1 MEDQKLLQLLFD
13 RDDTAITGLTQRFG
27 NRLYRTAWN
36 ILGSAEDAQEA
47 VNDTYLAIWN
57 AIPPEKPNP
66 LEGYVYRTGRN
77 IALKLYR
84 HQSAQKRCSQN
95 DLSLEELAGCIPGK
109 GLEDQ
114 LDARALSQAI
124 DRFLDRQSRLNR
136 VLFLRRY
143 WFGDRVTDLAK
154 EFSMTESAV
163 SVRLSRIRD
172 QLKHYLLKEGFSL

>member
-13 RDDTAITGLTQRFG
+13 RDDTAIAGLTQRFG
-27 NRLYRTAWN
+27 NRLYRTACN

-57 AIPPEKPNP
+57 AIPPEKPDP

-77 IALKLYR
+77 IALKRYR

-95 DLSLEELAGCIPGK
+95 DLSLEELAACIPGE

-124 DRFLDRQSRLNR
+124 DRFLDRQNRLNR

-143 WFGDRVTDLAK
+143 WFGDRVADLAK

-163 SVRLSRIRD
+163 SVRLSRVRD